1 MALGR
6 RNEERQGEFWVATQ
20 HLPTSPG
27 HVFYEKL
34 NELLAEGGFDE
45 WIEELCSPFYAKCG
59 RPSIPPGVYFRMLL
73 VGYFEGIGSQR
84 GIAWRCS
91 DSLSLRKFLGIAMAA
106 DSPEHSSLSVIR
118 ERLPEE
124 VHSAVFVWVLK
135 LAREKGLLEGKTVGV
150 DSTTLEAN
158 AAMKSIVRRD
168 NGDDWKDYV
177 TGLMRDASTIG
188 PDETPTVAEMKQF
201 DKSRTGKKVSNDDWE
216 SPGDPD
222 SRITKM
228 KDGTTHLAYKA
239 EHAVD
244 LKTELILA
252 AEIYHANTGDTHT
265 IEDTVQTAQG
275 NLMES
280 GSETRIEDAVGDKGY
295 HSAEVMATFAEET
308 PYRTYIAEPQLP
320 AGKSH
325 RWADKPSEQRDA
337 VYANRRRIRG
347 ERGKRLQRERSE
359 KVERTFAHVCET
371 GGARRTWLQGIDKVK
386 KRYLM
391 AAMAH
396 NLGRLMRELFGMGTP
411 RGLQTAAEALD
422 EFLRAMHLALFAIW
436 HVIDVVWPRLT
447 KFRRATAWREPV
459 RNGLAPWHRNQR
471 NTGFSTGC

>member
-6 RNEERQGEFWVATQ
+6 RNEVRQGEFWVATQ
-20 HLPTSPG
+20 QLPSSLG
-27 HVFYEKL
+27 HVFYVKL

-45 WIEELCSPFYAKCG
+45 WIEELCTRYYAKCG

-73 VGYFEGIGSQR
+73 IGYFEGIGSQR

-91 DSLSLRKFLGIAMAA
+91 DSLSLRKFLGIAMTA
-106 DSPEHSSLSVIR
+106 DAPEHSSLSVIR
-118 ERLPEE
+118 ERLPQEIHE
-124 VHSAVFVWVLK
+124 AVFVWVLK
-135 LAREKGLLEGKTVGV
+135 LAREKGLLDGKTVAV

-177 TGLMRDASTIG
+177 TGLMRDTGTIG

-216 SPGDPD
+216 SPSDPD

-244 LKTELILA
+244 LKTEMILS

-265 IEDTVQTAQG
+265 IEDTVQMAQG
-275 NLMES
+275 NLLES
-280 GSETRIEDAVGDKGY
+280 GSETWIEDAVGDKGY
-295 HSAEVMATFAEET
+295 HSAKTLTTFAEET

-320 AGKSH
+320 AGKSRH
-325 RWADKPSEQRDA
+325 WTEKPPGQRDA

-347 ERGKRLQRERSE
+347 ARGKRLQRERSE

-411 RGLQTAAEALD
+411 RGLQKAAEAVD
-422 EFLRAMHLALFAIW
+422 EFLRAMYLALFAIW
-436 HVIDVVWPRLT
+436 RVIDVVWTRLT
-447 KFRRATAWREPV
+447 KIRRPPAWRESA
-459 RNGLAPWHRNQR
+459 RNGRADWRRNQK
-471 NTGFSTGC
+471 NASFSTGC